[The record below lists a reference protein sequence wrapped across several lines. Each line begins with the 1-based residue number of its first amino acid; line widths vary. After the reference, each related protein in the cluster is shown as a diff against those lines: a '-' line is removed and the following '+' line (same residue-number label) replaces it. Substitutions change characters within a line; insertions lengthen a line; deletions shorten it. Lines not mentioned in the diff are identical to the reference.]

1 MTQEMLTLPGIILRR
16 GNGLKWCRSGRG
28 LDGCLEVGD
37 LKDLLPGTTK
47 IRTGANMGL
56 K

>member
-47 IRTGANMGL
+47 YGL
-56 K
+56 GPIWG